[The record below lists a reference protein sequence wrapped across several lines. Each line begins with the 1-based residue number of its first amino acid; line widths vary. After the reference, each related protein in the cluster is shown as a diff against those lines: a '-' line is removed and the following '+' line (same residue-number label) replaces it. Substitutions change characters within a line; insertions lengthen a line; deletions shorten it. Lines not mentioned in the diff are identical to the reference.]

1 MAAMHA
7 PTAPAAPTDR
17 SRSAVRVAVLDD
29 HAAVRAGVRA
39 LIDPEPDLVMVGAA
53 ADEADLW
60 PLLRRAHPSVLV
72 LDFGRPGRDGLE
84 LARRVKAMLHPPRV
98 VLHSGFPFERLAVAS
113 ALAGVDA
120 IASKSGTRL
129 DLVQAIR
136 LAAAGSGR
144 AVGVPRHLAARAA
157 ALVDPSDHAIL
168 AMLLAGT
175 APADV
180 ADTLAIPRAE
190 LARRTAALVARLTP
204 ERRAAPADADEDE
217 DEDLAGT
224 PARRRA
230 RATSST

>member
-1 MAAMHA
+1 MTTTLVPPV
-7 PTAPAAPTDR
+7 PTPRAH
-17 SRSAVRVAVLDD
+17 SIIRVAILDD

-39 LIDPEPDLVMVGAA
+39 LLDPEPDLVMVGAA
-53 ADEADLW
+53 ADEAELW
-60 PLLRRAHPSVLV
+60 PLLRRARPGLLV

-84 LARRVKAMLHPPRV
+84 LALRIKAMVHPPRV
-98 VLHSGFPFERLAVAS
+98 VLHTGFAPDRLAVAG

-129 DLVQAIR
+129 DLLQAIR

-144 AVGVPRHLAARAA
+144 PVRVAPHLAAQAA

-180 ADTLAIPRAE
+180 ADTLGIAPAV
-190 LARRTAALVARLTP
+190 LARRTAALVARLAP
-204 ERRAAPADADEDE
+204 QRREAPAMAP
-217 DEDLAGT
+217 AG
-224 PARRRA
+224 
-230 RATSST
+230 